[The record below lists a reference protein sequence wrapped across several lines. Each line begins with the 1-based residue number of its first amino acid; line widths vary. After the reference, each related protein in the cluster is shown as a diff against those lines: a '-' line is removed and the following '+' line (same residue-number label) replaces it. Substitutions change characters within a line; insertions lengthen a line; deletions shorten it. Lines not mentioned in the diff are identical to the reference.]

1 MTPYLLWQDIS
12 SQDRSLEVDTRA
24 SSSCLY
30 CSMFFFRYEIYWKL
44 KACDCLKQFSYCR
57 LTIHAVIQQTFTDSS
72 SVPLPVPGARLM
84 VTRALVKLTFWG
96 RRWGSCFLHSS
107 TQINMARLE
116 ELSRR
121 PQRRVY
127 RVRRPMEL
135 LTQVGFSLGWVMV
148 VVVVWGLKSWFSVL
162 TIQCSGT
169 LNSWEVWKYGLWDVN
184 LTLVQF
190 LERESHILATTN
202 KNLRNGILY
211 HRRRGQGTV
220 HKHVLQGPLIQ
231 PWSGN
236 KLSMACWQV
245 VQ

>member
-107 TQINMARLE
+107 TQINMACLE

-135 LTQVGFSLGWVMV
+135 LTQVGCFIGLGDGGSSGLGTKVTVFCSDHPMLRNSKLLGSLK
-148 VVVVWGLKSWFSVL
+148 VWALGCKLDPGPVPR
-162 TIQCSGT
+162 
-169 LNSWEVWKYGLWDVN
+169 
-184 LTLVQF
+184 
-190 LERESHILATTN
+190 ERESHT
-202 KNLRNGILY
+202 RNY
-211 HRRRGQGTV
+211 Q
-220 HKHVLQGPLIQ
+220 
-231 PWSGN
+231 
-236 KLSMACWQV
+236 
-245 VQ
+245 